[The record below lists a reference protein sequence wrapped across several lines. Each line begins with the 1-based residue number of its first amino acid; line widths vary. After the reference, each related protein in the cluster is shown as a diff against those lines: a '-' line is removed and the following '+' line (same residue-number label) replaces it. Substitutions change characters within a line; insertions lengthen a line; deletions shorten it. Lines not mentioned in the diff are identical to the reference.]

1 MKSDWLESGDES
13 STARHTLSTVA
24 RDGWVRAALCM
35 TLALAA
41 CSEEANPG
49 DGGRGRGESASSGDD
64 ANDDDEVVDDDDAV
78 DDDDDGDSSDEA
90 SQMGGRDASQSSG
103 GRNDAG
109 GKDTLIDAGMD
120 DPSDDSSSPDGGGS
134 DVDDSEDIVLPSP
147 NELGPY
153 EVTEKDNVGE
163 GFETEVNTND
173 RPGTTGGFCLTFISL
188 FGQDAQTNEE
198 YAAVPDEYNMALYTL
213 YHPSEMKDGQK
224 FPVLSW
230 ANGTCAHTVGYV
242 DMIKHVVSHGFIV
255 IAPHSR
261 FTGSGEAQIKGI
273 DWVIDQN
280 DDPESPLYQHVDTE
294 KVGLFGHSQGGG
306 STGVASR
313 DPRVDTSILMHGG
326 TGANLHAPALFLTG
340 EMDNPAGPRGRYD
353 SSDVPAAFGNLK
365 MSNHITMMTE
375 HERMAPEVVAW
386 FRYQLLDDAEARSW
400 FVGDDCVLCTD
411 SEWEYASKDLE

>member
-1 MKSDWLESGDES
+1 MKSDWLESGDGS
-13 STARHTLSTVA
+13 STASQTLSAVA
-24 RDGWVRAALCM
+24 RHGWVRAALCLM
-35 TLALAA
+35 LALAA
-41 CSEEANPG
+41 CGEEVKPG
-49 DGGRGRGESASSGDD
+49 NGSRDEDKSPSSGDD
-64 ANDDDEVVDDDDAV
+64 VSE
-78 DDDDDGDSSDEA
+78 DDDDDDDDDDVVEDDDDDDTADAGKT
-90 SQMGGRDASQSSG
+90 SQRDASQASG
-103 GRNDAG
+103 GRKDAG
-109 GKDTLIDAGMD
+109 TKDPLIDAGAK
-120 DPSDDSSSPDGGGS
+120 DPPDASSSPDGSS
-134 DVDDSEDIVLPSP
+134 DEDEELVLPAP
-147 NELGPY
+147 TEVGPY
-153 EVTEKDNVGE
+153 EVTEEDNVGK
-163 GFETEVNTND
+163 GFETAVNAND

-198 YAAVPDEYNMALYTL
+198 YAAVPAEYDMALYTL
-213 YHPSEMKDGQK
+213 YRPSEMKEGQK

-273 DWVIDQN
+273 DWVIAQN

-326 TGANLHAPALFLTG
+326 TSTNLHAPALILTG
-340 EMDNPAGPRGRYD
+340 EMDSPEGDRSQYNSA
-353 SSDVPAAFGNLK
+353 DVPAAFGNLK

-386 FRYQLLDDAEARSW
+386 FRYQLLGDEEARGW
-400 FVGDDCVLCTD
+400 FVGDDCVLCKD
-411 SEWEYASKDLE
+411 PEWEYLSKDLE